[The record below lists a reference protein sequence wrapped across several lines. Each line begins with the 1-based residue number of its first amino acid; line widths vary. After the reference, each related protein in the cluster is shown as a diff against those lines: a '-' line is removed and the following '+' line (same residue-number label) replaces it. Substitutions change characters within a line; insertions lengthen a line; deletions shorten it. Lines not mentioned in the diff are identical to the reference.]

1 MTDFDNK
8 ELQEQPEAA
17 APAPSSEPASQQPP
31 VAQQEPQ
38 PAPQEEAAAPQ
49 SEKAAE
55 STPPYG
61 GHVPHLT
68 LDPNEAEPFQNDPF
82 HAPEP
87 PQAPEPP
94 KPEPEYQQP
103 PQYNEP
109 AYGAPQYGTPPY
121 GQGQYGAPQYGGPQY
136 QPPQYSQPP
145 QQPYYPP
152 QYNVPPAGYTQ
163 KSRLAAG
170 LLAIMLGFLGIHNFY
185 LGFTSRGVAQLVISL
200 VGGVVTCGLATLA
213 VVVWAFVEGVM
224 LLSASPSRMYDGHG
238 VILRD

>member
-1 MTDFDNK
+1 MCIRDR
-8 ELQEQPEAA
+8 
-17 APAPSSEPASQQPP
+17 
-31 VAQQEPQ
+31 
-38 PAPQEEAAAPQ
+38 
-49 SEKAAE
+49 
-55 STPPYG
+55 
-61 GHVPHLT
+61 
-68 LDPNEAEPFQNDPF
+68 
-82 HAPEP
+82 
-87 PQAPEPP
+87 
-94 KPEPEYQQP
+94 
-103 PQYNEP
+103 YNEP

>member
-1 MTDFDNK
+1 MRPSPFKMTPSTRQSPLGHRN
-8 ELQEQPEAA
+8 LPSPNPSTSSRLSTTSLPM
-17 APAPSSEPASQQPP
+17 APR
-31 VAQQEPQ
+31 
-38 PAPQEEAAAPQ
+38 
-49 SEKAAE
+49 
-55 STPPYG
+55 STG
-61 GHVPHLT
+61 L
-68 LDPNEAEPFQNDPF
+68 
-82 HAPEP
+82 
-87 PQAPEPP
+87 
-94 KPEPEYQQP
+94 
-103 PQYNEP
+103 
-109 AYGAPQYGTPPY
+109 PPY

-170 LLAIMLGFLGIHNFY
+170 LLAIMLGFLGVHNFY